1 MTEVIPMSDAF
12 TLDALRQ
19 TLSGRP
25 FRFYQ
30 QIGSTQDA
38 AYEWALSDPTLPGD
52 QPGQRVAVV
61 ITEEQ
66 TAGRGRQGRRW
77 HSPPQSSVMISAI
90 LKPTLAPEQLPRVT
104 MLGALAV
111 ADALR
116 PLAGDAL
123 ALKWPN
129 DVLIGGKKVCG
140 ILAEATWIGDALAA
154 VILGMG
160 LNVRTNFAGIELI
173 TSATSVEAALGRP
186 VDRLDL
192 LQSLLARIDHWA
204 GVVDLPVL
212 IETWRAALGTLGK
225 PVRVYTEP
233 HKEQSP
239 FYGGIAEGVDDNGAL
254 LVRLET
260 GELRRVLAADVGLSE
275 A

>member
-1 MTEVIPMSDAF
+1 MTEAILMTDSF
-12 TLDALRQ
+12 TLDSLRE
-19 TLSGRP
+19 TLGGRP

-38 AYEWALSDPTLPGD
+38 AYEWTLADPNLPGD

-77 HSPPQSSVMISAI
+77 HSPPQSSVMFSAI
-90 LKPTLAPEQLPRVT
+90 LKPKLAPEQLPRVA

-111 ADALR
+111 ADTLR
-116 PLAGDAL
+116 PLAGDDL
-123 ALKWPN
+123 TLKWPN

-140 ILAEATWIGDALAA
+140 ILAEATWIGESLAA
-154 VILGMG
+154 VILGIG
-160 LNVRTNFAGIELI
+160 LNVCTNFAGIELI
-173 TSATSVEAALGRP
+173 TNATSVEAATGRP

-192 LQSLLARIDHWA
+192 LQRLLAQIDHWA
-204 GVVDLPVL
+204 GVIDLPVL
-212 IETWRAALGTLGK
+212 IDTWRANLGTLGK

-239 FYGGIAEGVDDNGAL
+239 FYSGIAEAVDDNGAL
-254 LVRLET
+254 LVRLES
-260 GELRRVLAADVGLSE
+260 GEIRRVLAADVGLSE
-275 A
+275 E